1 MFDFSPLLTAEGLIS
16 LLTLSVLEI
25 VLGIDNI
32 IFISI
37 LADRLPPDQQQ
48 KARTT
53 GIALALLV
61 RIFLL
66 MGIAWLASLTQD
78 LFTVA
83 GMGFSGRDVI
93 LFIGGLF
100 LLYKA
105 TTEIHNK
112 LEGEEEDVS
121 PAARRLNF
129 RSAVIQIIL
138 IDIVFSFDSILTA
151 VGLVDEIII
160 MIIAVVIALTV
171 MLIFAGKISGYI
183 NNHPTIKMLALAFL
197 VMIGV
202 LLIAEAFE
210 FHVPKGYVYFSMAF
224 SLGVEMLNLR
234 MSKGRPVRLK
244 TPYAEGAEIEEKNN
258 SNGTAKHVPVK
269 EDGRR

>member
-1 MFDFSPLLTAEGLIS
+1 MLDFSPIFTAEGAIS
-16 LLTLSVLEI
+16 LLTLSLLEI

-37 LADRLPPDQQQ
+37 LADRLPKEQQ
-48 KARTT
+48 KSARTT

-61 RIFLL
+61 RIALL
-66 MGIAWLASLTQD
+66 FGIAWIASLKEP
-78 LFTVA
+78 LFYVM
-83 GMGFSGRDVI
+83 GMGFSGRDII
-93 LFIGGLF
+93 LFAGGLF

-112 LEGEEEDVS
+112 LEGEVESITES
-121 PAARRLNF
+121 RKRLNF

-151 VGLVDEIII
+151 VGLVDEIVI
-160 MIIAVVIALTV
+160 MVVAVIIALTV
-171 MLIFAGKISGYI
+171 MLIFAGKIAGFI

-202 LLIAEAFE
+202 LLVAEAFH

-234 MSKGRPVRLK
+234 VNKKSKPVQLK
-244 TPYAEGAEIEEKNN
+244 TPYREAEEIESRE
-258 SNGTAKHVPVK
+258 NGSTGKVSQVK
-269 EDGRR
+269 G